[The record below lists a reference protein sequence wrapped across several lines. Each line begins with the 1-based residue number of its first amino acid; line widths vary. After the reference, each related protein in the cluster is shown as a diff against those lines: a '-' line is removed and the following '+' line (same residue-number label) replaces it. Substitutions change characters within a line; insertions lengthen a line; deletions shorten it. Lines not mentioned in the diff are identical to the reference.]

1 MKTITLT
8 LLSAIMLSAQAR
20 GECGFVTSQF
30 EFRDEVARSEI
41 VAVFKWNAEKQDYAV
56 LETLRGSAVKERFP
70 GALSIEK
77 WKSIFSLPYED
88 GSKVQYV
95 VAVVYDRPGRE
106 RHKAEAWFLFS
117 RKEHDPDLDWITV
130 EDAIQFVRKLIGPKC
145 DPETPNP

>member
-30 EFRDEVARSEI
+30 EFRDE
-41 VAVFKWNAEKQDYAV
+41 EKQDYAV

-130 EDAIQFVRKLIGPKC
+130 EDAIQFVRKLLGPKC